1 MDFCVLYVSSN
12 GYIYKSNIYNVCFT
26 TVCITL
32 EIPCVDKNIRT
43 NSSKKKQAKPW
54 LTNDG

>member
-1 MDFCVLYVSSN
+1 M
-12 GYIYKSNIYNVCFT
+12 FT